1 MIDPLAASLKISGSG
16 LHAQSQRMRVV
27 SENLANVQSTGK
39 TEGANPYQRKTI
51 TFQSEMD
58 RALGAELVEVDGIG
72 KDDSAFRIEYDPS
85 HPAADENGNVKYPN
99 VNTLIELSDMRE
111 ATRSYEAGL
120 SLMKQSR
127 EMITRTIDLLRSR

>member
-1 MIDPLAASLKISGSG
+1 MVDPLVASLKISGSG

-39 TEGANPYQRKTI
+39 TEGSDPYQRKTI

-58 RALGAELVEVDGIG
+58 RALGAELVEIDGIG

-85 HPAADENGNVKYPN
+85 HPAADKDGNVKYPN
-99 VNTLIELSDMRE
+99 VNTLIELADMRE